1 MAVPI
6 PEGKKS
12 NHSNSFVDKPVFC
25 DRFTNDH
32 ELRRTNLYRRY
43 RDCGD
48 PTAADNLGEATKYG
62 YESLG
67 PIGPSRTRAVV
78 DELAMV
84 Q

>member
-6 PEGKKS
+6 SEDKKS
-12 NHSNSFVDKPVFC
+12 NHSNSFVEKPVIC

-32 ELRRTNLYRRY
+32 ELRRKNPYRRY

-48 PTAADNLGEATKYG
+48 PAAVDNLGKATKYD

-84 Q
+84 W